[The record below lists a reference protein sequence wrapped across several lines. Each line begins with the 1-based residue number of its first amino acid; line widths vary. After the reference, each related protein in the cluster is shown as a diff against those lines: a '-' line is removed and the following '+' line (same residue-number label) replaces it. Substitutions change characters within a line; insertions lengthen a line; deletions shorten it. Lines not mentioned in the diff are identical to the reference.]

1 MAPSAYTWRWT
12 NNRTTKET
20 EMTTDTLVPDP
31 LSISEAVAILPLT
44 LKDYCDS
51 GCGQVAYVRIEV
63 KPEGLFAGQLAQYLD
78 LCSHHYHVHEVELA
92 IQGYRVRDERERL
105 IAAEKAFRGQGV

>member
-1 MAPSAYTWRWT
+1 M
-12 NNRTTKET
+12 
-20 EMTTDTLVPDP
+20 TDTALAPDP
-31 LSISEAVAILPLT
+31 LSLSEAVAILPLT

>member
-1 MAPSAYTWRWT
+1 MAPSAYTWRWKQGPLRME
-12 NNRTTKET
+12 N

-31 LSISEAVAILPLT
+31 LSITEAFAIPALT
-44 LKDYCDS
+44 LKDYCDTS
-51 GCGQVAYVRIEV
+51 CGQVAYVRIEV

>member
-1 MAPSAYTWRWT
+1 MAPSAYTWRWN

-63 KPEGLFAGQLAQYLD
+63 KPEGLFAGQLAQYLQF
-78 LCSHHYHVHEVELA
+78 CAHHYREYEVALVVA
-92 IQGYRVRDERERL
+92 GYRILDERNRL
-105 IAAEKAFRGQGV
+105 YEAEKAFRGAI